1 MTDGAITAPAR
12 ILNWAI
18 VSKIYESKIS
28 PSLSLHC
35 RRGRVAKE
43 RYYVLCASADAV
55 DAAAASRQR
64 RSLSLSLSLS
74 LSYLAHLGGEN
85 FHHIS
90 ASCVVERYLRVMVDR
105 HVEIIQP

>member
-35 RRGRVAKE
+35 RRGRV
-43 RYYVLCASADAV
+43 
-55 DAAAASRQR
+55 
-64 RSLSLSLSLS
+64 
-74 LSYLAHLGGEN
+74 
-85 FHHIS
+85 
-90 ASCVVERYLRVMVDR
+90 
-105 HVEIIQP
+105 